1 MKYWKSER
9 QEDLTLKI
17 TVIGAGYV
25 GLVTAACFADLGN
38 EVLCVEKV
46 SSKLEKLCR
55 GISPIYE
62 PGLSEMLQRNIKEG
76 RIQFTDRIEEGV
88 RFSDVIFLCV
98 GTPQGEDGK
107 ADLSQVEEASRQIAQ
122 NMTDYKLIIEK
133 STVPV
138 NTHQWVKKT
147 VKRYIKDKS
156 IDFDVASNPEFLREG
171 SAIYDFMNPDRIVVG
186 VESERARKIMEEL
199 YRPFTEKGFPLL
211 ITTPAAAELIKHAS
225 NSFLAMK
232 ISYIN
237 MIADLCEK
245 VGADINEVADG
256 MGYDKRIGRDF
267 LNAGIGYGGSCFPK
281 DVQAFIKIAEDH
293 GLDFGLLKE
302 TEKIN
307 RSRRR
312 KFLDRIEDV
321 LWISKDKNIA
331 VWGLAFKPNTD
342 DIREAPSIDIVRELD
357 RLGANLR
364 LYDPKAMEN
373 FRYLFPEKENISY
386 VEDMYD
392 ALKDADALL
401 IITEWDQFKNAD
413 LDRVKQLMRLPIVID
428 GRNVYDP
435 KMMKEKGFE
444 YYSIGR

>member
-1 MKYWKSER
+1 M
-9 QEDLTLKI
+9 KI

-38 EVLCVEKV
+38 EVMCVEKI
-46 SSKLEKLCR
+46 SSKLDKLCR

-62 PGLSEMLQRNIKEG
+62 PGLSEMLQKNIKEG
-76 RIQFTDRIEEGV
+76 KINFTDKIEEGV
-88 RFSDVIFLCV
+88 NFADIIFLCV

-122 NMTDYKLIIEK
+122 NMENYKLIIEK

-147 VKRYIKDKS
+147 IKRYIKNS
-156 IDFDVASNPEFLREG
+156 NIPFDVASNPEFLREG

-186 VESERARKIMEEL
+186 VESEKAKKIMEEL
-199 YRPFTEKGFPLL
+199 YKPFTNKGFPLL

-245 VGADINEVADG
+245 VGADVNEVADG
-256 MGYDKRIGRDF
+256 MGYDKRIGRAF

-307 RSRRR
+307 KKRRQQ
-312 KFLDRIEDV
+312 FIEKIENV
-321 LWISKDKNIA
+321 IWISKDKNIA
-331 VWGLAFKPNTD
+331 VWGLSFKPNTD
-342 DIREAPSIDIVRELD
+342 DIREAPSIDIVKELKEA
-357 RLGANLR
+357 GANLR

-373 FRYLFPEKENISY
+373 FKQLFPEEENITY
-386 VEDMYD
+386 VEDKYE
-392 ALKDADALL
+392 AIKNADLL
-401 IITEWDQFKNAD
+401 VIITEWDDFKNAD
-413 LDRVKQLMRLPIVID
+413 MELVKNKMRLPIIID

-435 KMMKEKGFE
+435 SKMRELGFE
-444 YYSIGR
+444 YYSIGRS